1 MHPPEYLQAPSVEL
15 FDRFW
20 QAARGTVRLIT
31 IAPELPGALELI
43 THAASLGVRVSL
55 GHSDA
60 TAVQARAGIDAGGV
74 SATHTYNAMRG
85 LEHREPGMLGV
96 VLDDQDLYAE
106 IIADGKHVDPVAVR
120 IFWREKGAA
129 RAILITDGLSAT
141 GMPEGHY
148 TLGGFDVEVKDGVGW
163 HNGIVAGSVL
173 TMDRAVRNFADFTAR
188 AALYSRA
195 SRLRKSRCNDR
206 ICKQPR
212 SHRARPP
219 CRRHRLLA
227 ARTARRHL
235 HRGPLRAR
243 AMTQRTAIIIGAGPA
258 GLTAALEL
266 LRRGGKTPEGAPAI
280 CPIVL
285 EADDSIGGISR
296 TIRYKGNRMDI
307 GGHRFFS
314 KSDRVMQWWLDLMPI
329 ADEGA
334 GHAVI
339 SYQNRHRSLKALHV
353 HTQPD
358 ADPELVMLVRP
369 RRSRIYFLR
378 RFFDY
383 PITLTADT
391 LSKLGLARTAQVGLS
406 YIKSRLHQRRPEK
419 SLEDFLINRF
429 GRQLYLTFFKSYTE
443 KVWGVRCDQ
452 ISAEW
457 GAQRIKGLSLTR
469 AVTHFLK
476 RAFTAR
482 SKDAD
487 LAQKHTE
494 TSLIEQFLYPM
505 HGPGQLWEH
514 VADLIR
520 QQGGEVLTGW
530 RVDRMETDGAHRVV
544 AVEAQN
550 KNGERRRFAADYCFS
565 TMPVV
570 ELVRALDQP
579 APANVRE
586 VVDGLMYRD
595 FITVGLLLDRL
606 LVTEPDGSPLKDTWI
621 YVQEPDVLLGRL
633 QIFNNWSPH
642 MVADPSKVWI
652 GLEYFCYET
661 DELWRMP
668 DDEIIR
674 FATRELAKI
683 GIIDAAD
690 VRDGHVVRVPK
701 TYPAYFGTYDR
712 FGEIREWLDPFENL
726 FLVGRNGM
734 HKYNNQ
740 DHSMLTAM
748 TAVDNI
754 LAGITDKSTLW
765 EINTEQD
772 YHEEK

>member
-1 MHPPEYLQAPSVEL
+1 
-15 FDRFW
+15 
-20 QAARGTVRLIT
+20 
-31 IAPELPGALELI
+31 
-43 THAASLGVRVSL
+43 
-55 GHSDA
+55 
-60 TAVQARAGIDAGGV
+60 
-74 SATHTYNAMRG
+74 
-85 LEHREPGMLGV
+85 
-96 VLDDQDLYAE
+96 
-106 IIADGKHVDPVAVR
+106 
-120 IFWREKGAA
+120 
-129 RAILITDGLSAT
+129 
-141 GMPEGHY
+141 
-148 TLGGFDVEVKDGVGW
+148 
-163 HNGIVAGSVL
+163 
-173 TMDRAVRNFADFTAR
+173 
-188 AALYSRA
+188 
-195 SRLRKSRCNDR
+195 
-206 ICKQPR
+206 
-212 SHRARPP
+212 
-219 CRRHRLLA
+219 
-227 ARTARRHL
+227 
-235 HRGPLRAR
+235 
-243 AMTQRTAIIIGAGPA
+243 MTQRSAIIIGAGPA

-266 LRRGGKTPEGAPAI
+266 LRRSGKEPDGAPAI
-280 CPIVL
+280 RPIVL
-285 EADDSIGGISR
+285 EADESIGGISR
-296 TIRYKGNRMDI
+296 TVLYNGNRMDI

-339 SYQNRHRSLKALHV
+339 SYQNRHRSLHALHL

-383 PITLTADT
+383 PITLTGDT
-391 LSKLGLARTAQVGLS
+391 LSKLGVARTAQVGLS
-406 YIKSRLHQRRPEK
+406 YIKARLHRRRPEK

-443 KVWGVRCDQ
+443 KVWGVRCDE

-457 GAQRIKGLSLTR
+457 GAQRIKGLSLTS
-469 AVTHFLK
+469 AIGHFIK
-476 RAFTAR
+476 KTFSTRPRGT
-482 SKDAD
+482 D

-514 VADLIR
+514 VADLVR

-530 RVDRMETDGAHRVV
+530 RVDRIETDGAHRVT

-550 KNGERRRFAADYCFS
+550 ASGERRHFVADYCFS
-565 TMPVV
+565 TMPVT
-570 ELVRALDQP
+570 ELVRALDQA
-579 APANVRE
+579 APANVQQ

-595 FITVGLLLDRL
+595 FITVGLLVDRL

-652 GLEYFCYET
+652 GLEYFCYQT

-668 DDEIIR
+668 DEEIIR
-674 FATRELAKI
+674 FATQELEKI
-683 GIIDAAD
+683 GIIHGRD

-712 FGEIREWLDPFENL
+712 FHEIREWLDPFENL

-754 LAGITDKSTLW
+754 LAGITDKSPLW

-772 YHEEK
+772 YHEERQHEEPQQDQQLQNQQK